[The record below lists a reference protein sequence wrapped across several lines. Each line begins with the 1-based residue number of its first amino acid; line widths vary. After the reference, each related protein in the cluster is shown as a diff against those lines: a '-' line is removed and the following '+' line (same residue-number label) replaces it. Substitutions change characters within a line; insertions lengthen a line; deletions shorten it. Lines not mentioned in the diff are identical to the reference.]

1 MKKVLKNIYII
12 FISLLSL
19 WIALECF
26 MFFNGYVWFEEEHN
40 LCLTI
45 PENDEPMLCTS
56 GVLSSSKDLQRY
68 LNDREFYG
76 HLPFEGDIIV
86 DSLDFANFDYIFVE
100 GRSIILLSGLLW
112 DQCSSYDDTGLSP
125 VEIIFG
131 EPMSHKV
138 YIYKIKPKNKYR
150 IECG

>member
-1 MKKVLKNIYII
+1 MKKVFKNIYII
-12 FISLLSL
+12 FVSLLSL
-19 WIALECF
+19 WIALHCF
-26 MFFNGYVWFEEEHN
+26 WFFYSYVWFEEEHN

-45 PENDEPMLCTS
+45 SESEEPIGCIS
-56 GVLSSSKDLQRY
+56 GVLSSPQDLQRY
-68 LNDREFYG
+68 LNDRESYG
-76 HLPFEGDIIV
+76 HLPFEGDLVV
-86 DSLDFANFDYIFVE
+86 DSLDFANYDYIFVE